1 MPIFY
6 RTKPKECR
14 FVYQSQ
20 ISEEHLHSL
29 NPRTL
34 NPECHKLRTFR
45 DYDNLCICLTPRNP
59 VLHSLYKVPTF
70 LGIFILGSLHPVTWL
85 PCYGYSLKI
94 LKKSWI
100 PVFLLPLF
108 SMCAASPLF
117 ENLLCSLSLAF
128 FSCSFFLKKE
138 IFLSPTKK
146 ICHFPFS
153 KILVILP
160 KRILARFLMQ
170 EIK

>member
-14 FVYQSQ
+14 FVNQSQ
-20 ISEEHLHSL
+20 IYEEHLHSL

-70 LGIFILGSLHPVTWL
+70 LGIFILGSLHPITWL

-94 LKKSWI
+94 LNKIVNPYFPSS
-100 PVFLLPLF
+100 PVLHVCCQSPFWKPPLF
-108 SMCAASPLF
+108 SCFLF
-117 ENLLCSLSLAF
+117 LFL
-128 FSCSFFLKKE
+128 FLKKGN
-138 IFLSPTKK
+138 FPSTKK

-153 KILVILP
+153 KILVILLP
-160 KRILARFLMQ
+160 KRMPVRFLMQ